1 MLAFIAFVIGP
12 GKISLIATSIL
23 LMDALQLH
31 SHTHKVAVDGQVCF
45 SRWWISKCQS
55 QPVTWDCSL
64 ASLLSSSV
72 VYIGYTAPRRVYS
85 LGMDK
90 CTHTCVCTHM
100 YIHTYTHIHTRTHT
114 CTHTY
119 TYIHTQVHMHTDF
132 PTQKQLQ
139 ETRHVPPAAT
149 MQHDPDLKMF
159 PCRSYT
165 NTFNP

>member
-1 MLAFIAFVIGP
+1 MLASIAFVIGP

-23 LMDALQLH
+23 LKDALQLH

-72 VYIGYTAPRRVYS
+72 VYIGIYRIYRPPRRVYS

-90 CTHTCVCTHM
+90 CTHTHALIHTHT
-100 YIHTYTHIHTRTHT
+100 YIHTCTHTYTYTHTHTHTHT

-119 TYIHTQVHMHTDF
+119 TYKYICSLTSPH
-132 PTQKQLQ
+132 KSNYKK
-139 ETRHVPPAAT
+139 
-149 MQHDPDLKMF
+149 PDMCCLLL
-159 PCRSYT
+159 PCSMILV
-165 NTFNP
+165 